1 METAD
6 ADLAAA
12 FDAACSKCSLLSR
25 EQAWHFVEHGYVRI
39 PAAFDKGIAATVREQ
54 AWRDLREKHGVSEQN
69 PSGWG
74 VTQGANGI
82 PGYVRTA
89 GSGRKFTLRTE
100 APRAFRALADVV
112 GGAERLPHGG
122 ERLAW
127 GDGAI
132 ANLGNGEPTAPS
144 SGGSGTEEPSAGVR
158 EGLAPRMREP
168 SAGVREG
175 FAPRMKKPSSNAVPI
190 EARQR
195 SWHKDGWHFRHF
207 LDSPEQGLL
216 VVPIYSDILP
226 QSGGTRIATDSI
238 APVARLLASNPQGFH
253 ADSVQGAG
261 YLIPGLV
268 EQCSRFQELTGE
280 TGDMAILHPYMLHR
294 PCANPSTRPRFIAN
308 AALVLAEPMR
318 FDRPRHETCSLV
330 ELAVLRALGTA
341 RFPFAIEGEREAFVP
356 GPFRDDEERAA
367 QRTRLEAEMQAMAQR
382 GVVTP
387 DWGAE
392 FGYMSNE
399 PSAGVREGLAPRMKK
414 TSAPR

>member
-1 METAD
+1 METVD

-12 FDAACSKCSLLSR
+12 FDAACSKCRLLSR

-39 PAAFDKGIAATVREQ
+39 PAAFGKELAATVREQ

-132 ANLGNGEPTAPS
+132 ANLGGGEPTAPG
-144 SGGSGTEEPSAGVR
+144 SGGTEDRTST
-158 EGLAPRMREP
+158 
-168 SAGVREG
+168 
-175 FAPRMKKPSSNAVPI
+175 NAVPI

-387 DWGAE
+387 DWGVE
-392 FGYMSNE
+392 FGYMSN
-399 PSAGVREGLAPRMKK
+399 G
-414 TSAPR
+414 

>member
-6 ADLAAA
+6 AGLAAA

-39 PAAFDKGIAATVREQ
+39 PAAFDKEFAVTVREQ
-54 AWRDLREKHGVSEQN
+54 AWRDLREKHGVSEQE

-74 VTQGANGI
+74 VMQGANGI

-100 APRAFRALADVV
+100 APKAFSALADVV

-132 ANLGNGEPTAPS
+132 ANLGGGEPTAP
-144 SGGSGTEEPSAGVR
+144 GNGGTEEPSAGVR
-158 EGLAPRMREP
+158 EGLAPRLKEP
-168 SAGVREG
+168 ST
-175 FAPRMKKPSSNAVPI
+175 NAVRI

-356 GPFRDDEERAA
+356 GPFRDDEERAT
-367 QRTRLEAEMQAMAQR
+367 QRTRLETEMQAMAQR

-392 FGYMSNE
+392 FGYMSNQE
-399 PSAGVREGLAPRMKK
+399 SATPIAR
-414 TSAPR
+414 

>member
-1 METAD
+1 METVD

-12 FDAACSKCSLLSR
+12 FDAACSKCRLLSR

-39 PAAFDKGIAATVREQ
+39 PAAFDKKIAATVREQ
-54 AWRDLREKHGVSEQN
+54 AWRDLREKHSVSEQN

-112 GGAERLPHGG
+112 GGAERLPHCG

-132 ANLGNGEPTAPS
+132 ANLGSGEQTTPS
-144 SGGSGTEEPSAGVR
+144 NGGSAVQEPSAGVR
-158 EGLAPRMREP
+158 EGPAPRMKEP

-175 FAPRMKKPSSNAVPI
+175 PAPRMKEPSAGVREGPAPRMKESTSSNAVPI
-190 EARQR
+190 EAKQR

-268 EQCSRFQELTGE
+268 EQCSRFQELIGE

-294 PCANPSTRPRFIAN
+294 PCPNPSTRPRFIAN

-356 GPFRDDEERAA
+356 GPFRDDEEKAT

-392 FGYMSNE
+392 FGYMSNQ
-399 PSAGVREGLAPRMKK
+399 
-414 TSAPR
+414 